1 MALLTDQINWSGVLL
16 VNKPV
21 QATSFSMIGLVRKLT
36 GIRRVGHIGTLDPF
50 ADGLLPVCIGR
61 ATAAVQFM
69 ESFDKTYQVQI
80 QFGRATDTQD
90 LTGQTTDEHQLT
102 ADARRQCLESDFSN
116 IRQAV
121 TEMTGVQ
128 EQLPPMYSAVKKD
141 GRPLYAYAREGKTI
155 ERETRMIEVKSVKII
170 KISLDEHISIWLDI
184 DCSKG
189 TYIRTLADTLGRKLG
204 YFAHAAA
211 LTRTRCGPY
220 SLEQAGDPEQLS
232 AWRHTTEDDQAYQ
245 NLLKQEGCFTT
256 LSTAFD
262 QWPRLNLN
270 PDQTDRLVC
279 GQPVLLSAESLSQPV
294 VRNQLYGVFC
304 GTLFIA
310 AARLMCHEERSYR
323 IKTERVFVDR
333 ADISR
338 QS

>member
-1 MALLTDQINWSGVLL
+1 MALTDHMDWTGILL

-21 QATSFSMIGLVRKLT
+21 QATSFSMIKFVRKLT

-50 ADGLLPVCIGR
+50 AEGLLPVCIGR

-69 ESFDKTYQVQI
+69 ESYDKIYQVHVR
-80 QFGRATDTQD
+80 FGQATDTQD
-90 LTGQTTDEHQLT
+90 LTGQTTDAYQLT
-102 ADARRQCLESDFSN
+102 ATEREQLLESDFLKV
-116 IRQAV
+116 RQAV
-121 TEMTGVQ
+121 SQLTGIQ

-155 ERETRMIEVKSVKII
+155 ERQTKTIEVKSVRIL
-170 KISLDEHISIWLDI
+170 KISLTYYLDVWLEI

-189 TYIRTLADTLGRKLG
+189 TYIRTLADTLGRRLG

-211 LTRTRCGPY
+211 LTRVRCGPF
-220 SLEQAGDPEQLS
+220 SLEQACDPDQLS
-232 AWRHTTEDDQAYQ
+232 AWRDETEDILDFQDILRQ
-245 NLLKQEGCFTT
+245 KGCFTS
-256 LSTAFD
+256 LSEAFK

-270 PDQTDRLVC
+270 PDQTDKLVC
-279 GQPVLLSAESLSQPV
+279 GQPVLFAAESSGEPFDV
-294 VRNQLYGVFC
+294 NQRYGVFC
-304 GTLFIA
+304 GPLLIA
-310 AARLMCHEERSYR
+310 AARLQWREEGFYR